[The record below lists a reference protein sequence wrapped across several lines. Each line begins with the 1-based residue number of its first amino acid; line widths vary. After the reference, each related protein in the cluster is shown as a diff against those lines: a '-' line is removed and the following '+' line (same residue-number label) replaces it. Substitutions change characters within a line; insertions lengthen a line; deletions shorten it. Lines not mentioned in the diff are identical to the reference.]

1 MIEALSNKL
10 ITFAVKQI
18 MHGYYAGILGI
29 PVSAQKAEIKAAY
42 RKLVKKYHPD
52 VNPDPKA
59 KEKFQE
65 IKKAY
70 EFLLNV
76 PYSAQIITPQ
86 NPHVSRK
93 TTDDK
98 KKEERRIRAEKLKK
112 QKARQEAES
121 WAKFKG
127 SCRMWGLVFIALT
140 GYFSIVAVCIENIR
154 EYPYTGYEKEVQNP
168 EFSVAVSLFVIG
180 IFTFLMYRFYRFLR
194 S

>member
-1 MIEALSNKL
+1 
-10 ITFAVKQI
+10 

-29 PVSAQKAEIKAAY
+29 PVSAQKSEIKAAY

-76 PYSAQIITPQ
+76 PYPAQNIILRHT
-86 NPHVSRK
+86 HVSGK
-93 TTDDK
+93 TTDDRK
-98 KKEERRIRAEKLKK
+98 REERRIRAEILKK
-112 QKARQEAES
+112 HRARQEAES

-127 SCRMWGLVFIALT
+127 SPGMWGLVFIVFTA
-140 GYFSIVAVCIENIR
+140 YFLIVGVCIVNIR

-168 EFSVAVSLFVIG
+168 EFSVAVSLLIIG
-180 IFTFLMYRFYRFLR
+180 VFTLLMYRFYHFLR